1 MRDWIASPGG
11 WIEKSECTK
20 HDQCPAGAFCKW
32 SWTDSNEGW
41 FYVGG
46 VCRACSA
53 CECNG
58 DAVDGNC
65 PRDKCPMQPSQ
76 EVRYLQGAF
85 EHTRVLDKGVA
96 CVYVLDVQGSFFRET
111 QVDLC
116 LVAIACCIDARR
128 VRVCACVYPPQPPYA
143 HAL

>member
-1 MRDWIASPGG
+1 MRDWTASPGG

-65 PRDKCPMQPSQ
+65 PRDKCPLQPS
-76 EVRYLQGAF
+76 
-85 EHTRVLDKGVA
+85 
-96 CVYVLDVQGSFFRET
+96 
-111 QVDLC
+111 
-116 LVAIACCIDARR
+116 
-128 VRVCACVYPPQPPYA
+128 
-143 HAL
+143 

>member
-1 MRDWIASPGG
+1 MRDWTASPGG

-76 EVRYLQGAF
+76 EVICAF
-85 EHTRVLDKGVA
+85 LPSVAVLMLAV
-96 CVYVLDVQGSFFRET
+96 CV
-111 QVDLC
+111 C
-116 LVAIACCIDARR
+116 
-128 VRVCACVYPPQPPYA
+128 VRVPGVDHTIPTR
-143 HAL
+143 